1 MSEIAILGVGTSVA
15 TSTPTKSAAPASD
28 KSFDRVFSDK
38 QQVRSETSDNSSH
51 VSNSSAASRQR
62 DTDTVQQNSN
72 SSDQVSSDQESV
84 AEETSSL
91 TQEDGQSS
99 EPVTCCETTEIKS
112 ENPQEPGVADVQDA
126 LMSLMKAIAGSDEI
140 PVSEEEMTALVT
152 DLVQSLEQTEL
163 NGEEVLAGI
172 DLSQLK
178 DQLDLIAASDNP
190 EEQMTDLITQM
201 SDQLQ
206 SNLDLVQQLVTA
218 DNGKGAPVKGGG
230 LAQARNLLQQVVANN
245 TANTSDDQSLVENS
259 VDGLEGA
266 TGLSADGEKTEAID
280 PRFAG
285 LLNVRQEQKGSPTP
299 VVKSSAQGQQAQLPV
314 DAVTEEVTEGVDG
327 LEQELTATVSK
338 LSHASHGDASLQ
350 SQLSKAGI
358 DGQVAHGQAL
368 PTQNGTNMVDSSK
381 VMPSTATIQLPS
393 GLQVAESQI
402 FDQVVTHLSGSVN
415 GDSGR
420 MVLRLNPAELGSL
433 KLDVVVDG
441 DEVRANIHA
450 QSQQVQEVI
459 ERHLP
464 QLRNA
469 LAEQGLKIEQF
480 RVDIDKQQSEGG
492 FESFA
497 EQQQQQQ
504 QNNSW
509 SYEEVEE
516 EPLIPLSQLMQT
528 GNTGI
533 SLHV

>member
-1 MSEIAILGVGTSVA
+1 MPEIAILGAGTSVA

-38 QQVRSETSDNSSH
+38 QQARSETSDNSRH
-51 VSNSSAASRQR
+51 VSNTSAASRQR
-62 DTDTVQQNSN
+62 DTETVQQNPS
-72 SSDQVSSDQESV
+72 SSDQVSTDQESV
-84 AEETSSL
+84 AEETSSP
-91 TQEDGQSS
+91 TQEEGQSS
-99 EPVTCCETTEIKS
+99 ESVTCSETTEIKS
-112 ENPQEPGVADVQDA
+112 ENSQEPGLADVQDA
-126 LMSLMKAIAGSDEI
+126 LMSLMKAIAGSDEA

-152 DLVQSLEQTEL
+152 DLVQSLEQAEL

-178 DQLDLIAASDNP
+178 DQLDLIATSDNP
-190 EEQMTDLITQM
+190 DEQMTDLIAQM

-206 SNLDLVQQLVTA
+206 NSLDLVQQLVIT
-218 DNGKGAPVKGGG
+218 DDGKGLPAQGG
-230 LAQARNLLQQVVANN
+230 AFVQARDLLQQVVANN
-245 TANTSDDQSLVENS
+245 TASTSADQSIVEGS
-259 VDGLEGA
+259 VDALE
-266 TGLSADGEKTEAID
+266 LSADGKDSEAID

-285 LLNVRQEQKGSPTP
+285 LLDVRQEQKGAHAPTNKTS
-299 VVKSSAQGQQAQLPV
+299 VQGQQLEAQLPV
-314 DAVTEEVTEGVDG
+314 DAVTEEVPEGVDG

-338 LSHASHGDASLQ
+338 LNHASQGDASLH

-497 EQQQQQQ
+497 QQQQQQ
-504 QNNSW
+504 KQNNSW

-516 EPLIPLSQLMQT
+516 EPLIPLSQLLQT